1 MSETRTCKRCGVSF
15 SAESSP
21 RGLCP
26 RCLLQMGLAGESADV
41 VVTGARGPRPEPPA
55 PEEIAAHFPQLEVR
69 EVLGQGGMGVV
80 YKARQKGLQRDCALK
95 ILTVDVEQDESFAER
110 FGREARTLA
119 ALNHPGLVTV
129 YDFGQSGP
137 YYYFVMELVEGASL
151 RQMLRAGR
159 IQPREALALVG
170 QICDAL
176 QYAHDAGVV
185 HRDIK
190 PENIL
195 IDRRGRVK
203 ILDFGLAKLIG
214 APAESQGL
222 TRSQQAMGTPH
233 YMAPEQYE
241 RPLEVDHR
249 ADIYSLG
256 VVFYE
261 LLTGELP
268 MGRFDPPSRK
278 VAVDVRL
285 DEVVLKTL
293 EKEPGRRYQHASQ
306 VGTDVHSIA
315 SAVGAGSVPPPI
327 PEAAAAGAG
336 GTASKAPGRRRWLWV
351 LLAVILLVPCMG
363 GILMTFAFLFLS
375 VGGVI
380 EPESTPQPSPPV
392 EVPVPAPSSGPAI
405 DPQAAER
412 FGFDAATVERIN
424 AILGDTYAAYLREVE
439 QRSSVEIRDGDLILS
454 VGAFPDEYSRLIES
468 MGAEMSSFLSSQQM
482 IGMRDHLGIERFM
495 PPIREQCRIEFRGAQ
510 PGAPLLVVERVLDD
524 KSSSVEGSALP
535 DEYERLYRIALE
547 RLDPASG
554 YVPFPEYR

>member
-1 MSETRTCKRCGVSF
+1 MSETRTCKRCGVKVN
-15 SAESSP
+15 AASSTK
-21 RGLCP
+21 GLCP
-26 RCLLQMGLAGESADV
+26 RCLLQMGLAGESAEY
-41 VVTGARGPRPEPPA
+41 VVTGARGPRPAPPA
-55 PEEIAAHFPQLEVR
+55 PEEIAGHFEQLEVL

-95 ILTVDVEQDESFAER
+95 ILTVDVEQDASFAER

-119 ALNHPGLVTV
+119 SLNHPGLVTV
-129 YDFGQSGP
+129 YDFGHSGP
-137 YYYFVMELVEGASL
+137 YFYFVMELVEGASL

-170 QICDAL
+170 QVCDAL

-195 IDRRGRVK
+195 VDRSGRVK
-203 ILDFGLAKLIG
+203 ILDFGLAKLMG
-214 APAESQGL
+214 APAEDKGL

-241 RPLEVDHR
+241 RPLDVDHR

-306 VGTDVHSIA
+306 VGTDVESIA
-315 SAVGAGSVPPPI
+315 GGPGAGSAPPPI
-327 PEAAAAGAG
+327 PNTTAVGSAAPNE
-336 GTASKAPGRRRWLWV
+336 TPKRRTWLWV
-351 LLAVILLVPCMG
+351 LLIALLMIPCLG
-363 GILMTFAFLFLS
+363 GTLMTCGYLVLAPASF
-375 VGGVI
+375 
-380 EPESTPQPSPPV
+380 EPEDGPRSPDP
-392 EVPVPAPSSGPAI
+392 VPVTP
-405 DPQAAER
+405 E
-412 FGFDAATVERIN
+412 
-424 AILGDTYAAYLREVE
+424 
-439 QRSSVEIRDGDLILS
+439 
-454 VGAFPDEYSRLIES
+454 DE
-468 MGAEMSSFLSSQQM
+468 
-482 IGMRDHLGIERFM
+482 
-495 PPIREQCRIEFRGAQ
+495 AQ
-510 PGAPLLVVERVLDD
+510 EH
-524 KSSSVEGSALP
+524 
-535 DEYERLYRIALE
+535 
-547 RLDPASG
+547 
-554 YVPFPEYR
+554 